1 MKKNKKNIN
10 HIWCTNFNKQTNPL
24 LEKINYSI
32 DHDKRLA
39 LEDLKASEAHC
50 MMLKKQKII
59 SLNDHKKILK
69 GLKKIKSLI

>member
-1 MKKNKKNIN
+1 M
-10 HIWCTNFNKQTNPL
+10 

-69 GLKKIKSLI
+69 GLKKIKSLIQNNKFEFNRKYEEV